1 MKINLFN
8 KYMTTMLELRTVKYF
23 FDGKN
28 YYKKIN
34 NHTLKKISKEEFYEK
49 SKYNPKT
56 IDKLLHQSVYPY
68 QINDYILL
76 RIPKWLIKNTK
87 KYIPADYQLAN
98 LIKFL
103 WKNKIITFHWN
114 QPKNKF
120 GGIGSIDC
128 YKNTLNREDV
138 VDIFIKL
145 FGEYNC
151 NITIYDFKLF
161 PSLKKIS
168 IDTFIKKYPNR
179 IIIIVFP
186 EYIHIEFLQK
196 KLEWIHKKLNIPI
209 LKKFDSSKGGII
221 LNPDE
226 ISSCKIV

>member
-1 MKINLFN
+1 
-8 KYMTTMLELRTVKYF
+8 MLELRNVKYF
-23 FDGKN
+23 FDGKK

-34 NHTLKKISKEEFYEK
+34 NHTLKKISKEEFYLK

-76 RIPKWLIKNTK
+76 RIPKWLIQKSKK

-103 WKNKIITFHWN
+103 WKKKMIMFNWN

-120 GGIGSIDC
+120 GGIGSIQFENNTFDG
-128 YKNTLNREDV
+128 KNV
-138 VDIFIKL
+138 IDIIIEL
-145 FGEYNC
+145 FGEN
-151 NITIYDFKLF
+151 NIIIYDYIKNQ
-161 PSLKKIS
+161 SLKEFKQGELV
-168 IDTFIKKYPNR
+168 KKYPNR

-209 LKKFDSSKGGII
+209 PKKSDSSKGGII

>member
-1 MKINLFN
+1 MKIKLFN
-8 KYMTTMLELRTVKYF
+8 KYMTTMLEFRNVKYF

-34 NHTLKKISKEEFYEK
+34 NHTLKKISKEDFYLK

-76 RIPKWLIKNTK
+76 RNQKWLIGKSKK

-103 WKNKIITFHWN
+103 WKKKIITFHWN

-128 YKNTLNREDV
+128 YKGENV
-138 VDIFIKL
+138 VEIFIKL
-145 FGEYNC
+145 FGEYN
-151 NITIYDFKLF
+151 IIIYDYIKN

-168 IDTFIKKYPNR
+168 IETFIKKYPNR

-209 LKKFDSSKGGII
+209 PKKSDSSKGGII
-221 LNPDE
+221 LSPDE
-226 ISSCKIV
+226 ISSCDIV

>member
-1 MKINLFN
+1 
-8 KYMTTMLELRTVKYF
+8 MTTMLEFRNVNYF

-56 IDKLLHQSVYPY
+56 IDKLLHQSVYAG

-76 RIPKWLIKNTK
+76 RIPKWLIRKSKK

-103 WKNKIITFHWN
+103 WKKKMIMFNWN

-120 GGIGSIDC
+120 GGIGSIQFENNTFDG
-128 YKNTLNREDV
+128 KNV
-138 VDIFIKL
+138 IDIIIVEL
-145 FGEYNC
+145 FGEN
-151 NITIYDFKLF
+151 NIIINYIKN
-161 PSLKKIS
+161 PSLEKF
-168 IDTFIKKYPNR
+168 TQGPLIKKNPNK
-179 IIIIVFP
+179 IVIFVFP
-186 EYIHIEFLQK
+186 EYIYIEFLQK

-209 LKKFDSSKGGII
+209 PKKSDSSKGGII

>member
-1 MKINLFN
+1 
-8 KYMTTMLELRTVKYF
+8 MLEFRNVNYF
-23 FDGKN
+23 FDGDN

-34 NHTLKKISKEEFYEK
+34 NRTLKKISKEEFYKK

-56 IDKLLHQSVYPY
+56 IDKLLHQSVYAG

-76 RIPKWLIKNTK
+76 RIPKWLKIKLNLKK

-103 WKNKIITFHWN
+103 WKKKIIMFHWN

-128 YKNTLNREDV
+128 YKNTFDGKNV
-138 VDIFIKL
+138 VDIFIEL
-145 FGEYNC
+145 FGEYDC

-179 IIIIVFP
+179 IIIIIFP

-209 LKKFDSSKGGII
+209 PKKSDSSKGGII
-221 LNPDE
+221 LSPDE
-226 ISSCKIV
+226 ISSCDIV

>member
-1 MKINLFN
+1 
-8 KYMTTMLELRTVKYF
+8 MLELRTVKYF

-28 YYKKIN
+28 YYRKIN
-34 NHTLKKISKEEFYEK
+34 NHTLKKISKEEFYAK

-76 RIPKWLIKNTK
+76 RNPKWLIGKSKK
-87 KYIPADYQLAN
+87 KYIPADYQLSN

-103 WKNKIITFHWN
+103 WKKKIITFHWN

-128 YKNTLNREDV
+128 YKGEDV
-138 VDIFIKL
+138 VDIFIEL
-145 FGEYNC
+145 FGEN
-151 NITIYDFKLF
+151 NIIIYDYIKN

-168 IDTFIKKYPNR
+168 IFTFIKKYPNR

-209 LKKFDSSKGGII
+209 PKKSDSSKGGII
-221 LNPDE
+221 LYPDE

>member
-1 MKINLFN
+1 
-8 KYMTTMLELRTVKYF
+8 MTTILEFHNVIYL
-23 FDGKN
+23 FDGKK

-34 NHTLKKISKEEFYEK
+34 NHTLKNISKEEFYEK

-56 IDKLLHQSVYPY
+56 IDKLLHQSEYPY

-76 RIPKWLIKNTK
+76 TIPKWLKIKLNLK
-87 KYIPADYQLAN
+87 KRYIPADYQLAN

-103 WKNKIITFHWN
+103 WKKKIIMFHWN

-128 YKNTLNREDV
+128 YKNTLNGEDV

-145 FGEYNC
+145 FGEYDC

-161 PSLKKIS
+161 PSLKKIN
-168 IDTFIKKYPNR
+168 IETFIKKYPNR

-196 KLEWIHKKLNIPI
+196 KFEWIHKKLNITIP
-209 LKKFDSSKGGII
+209 KKSDSSKGGII

-226 ISSCKIV
+226 ISSCNIV

>member
-1 MKINLFN
+1 
-8 KYMTTMLELRTVKYF
+8 MLELRNVKYF
-23 FDGKN
+23 FDGKK

-34 NHTLKKISKEEFYEK
+34 NHTLKKISKEEFYLK

-76 RIPKWLIKNTK
+76 KIPKWLIKNTK
-87 KYIPADYQLAN
+87 KYIPADYQLSN

-103 WKNKIITFHWN
+103 WKKKIITFHWN
-114 QPKNKF
+114 QPKNNF

-128 YKNTLNREDV
+128 YKNTFNGEDV
-138 VDIFIKL
+138 VDIFIEL
-145 FGEYNC
+145 FGEYDC

-209 LKKFDSSKGGII
+209 PKKSDSSKGGII

-226 ISSCKIV
+226 ISSCKTV

>member
-1 MKINLFN
+1 
-8 KYMTTMLELRTVKYF
+8 MLELRSGKYF
-23 FDGKN
+23 YDGKN

-34 NHTLKKISKEEFYEK
+34 NHILKKISKKEFYLK

-68 QINDYILL
+68 QINNYILL

-103 WKNKIITFHWN
+103 WKKKIITFHWN

-128 YKNTLNREDV
+128 YKNTLHGEDV
-138 VDIFIKL
+138 VDIFIEL
-145 FGEYNC
+145 FGEYDI

-161 PSLKKIS
+161 PSLKKIN
-168 IDTFIKKYPNR
+168 IETFIKKYPNR
-179 IIIIVFP
+179 IIIFVFP

-209 LKKFDSSKGGII
+209 PKKSDSSKGGII

>member
-1 MKINLFN
+1 
-8 KYMTTMLELRTVKYF
+8 MLELRTVKYF
-23 FDGKN
+23 FDGDN

-34 NHTLKKISKEEFYEK
+34 NNTLKKISKKEFYSK

-56 IDKLLHQSVYPY
+56 MDKLLHQSVYPY

-76 RIPKWLIKNTK
+76 KIPKWLKTNLKLKK

-128 YKNTLNREDV
+128 YKNTLNGEDV

-145 FGEYNC
+145 FGEYDC

-161 PSLKKIS
+161 PSLKKIN
-168 IDTFIKKYPNR
+168 IETFIKKYPNR

-196 KLEWIHKKLNIPI
+196 KFEWIHKKLNITIP
-209 LKKFDSSKGGII
+209 KKSDSSNGGII

>member
-1 MKINLFN
+1 
-8 KYMTTMLELRTVKYF
+8 MTTMLELRNVKYF

-76 RIPKWLIKNTK
+76 RNPKWLIGKSKK

-103 WKNKIITFHWN
+103 WKKKIITFHWN

-128 YKNTLNREDV
+128 YKGENV
-138 VDIFIKL
+138 VEIFIKL
-145 FGEYNC
+145 FGEN
-151 NITIYDFKLF
+151 NIIIYDYIKNPSVKEFKQGELV
-161 PSLKKIS
+161 
-168 IDTFIKKYPNR
+168 KKYPNK
-179 IIIIVFP
+179 IVIFVFP
-186 EYIHIEFLQK
+186 EYIYIQFLQK
-196 KLEWIHKKLNIPI
+196 KLEWIHKKLNITIP
-209 LKKFDSSKGGII
+209 KKSDSSKGGII
-221 LNPDE
+221 LSPDE
-226 ISSCKIV
+226 ISSCDIV

>member
-1 MKINLFN
+1 
-8 KYMTTMLELRTVKYF
+8 MLELRSGKYF
-23 FDGKN
+23 YDGKN

-34 NHTLKKISKEEFYEK
+34 NHTLKKISKKEFYLK

-68 QINDYILL
+68 QINNYILL

-103 WKNKIITFHWN
+103 WKKKIITFHWN

-138 VDIFIKL
+138 VDIFIEL
-145 FGEYNC
+145 FGEYDI

-161 PSLKKIS
+161 PSLKKIN
-168 IDTFIKKYPNR
+168 IETFIKKYPNR

-209 LKKFDSSKGGII
+209 PKKSDSLKGGII

>member
-1 MKINLFN
+1 
-8 KYMTTMLELRTVKYF
+8 MTIKSFLEFRDVKYF
-23 FDGKN
+23 FDGDN

-76 RIPKWLIKNTK
+76 RNPKWQIKKSKK

-103 WKNKIITFHWN
+103 WKKKIITFHWN

-128 YKNTLNREDV
+128 YKGEDV
-138 VDIFIKL
+138 VDI

-168 IDTFIKKYPNR
+168 IDT
-179 IIIIVFP
+179 
-186 EYIHIEFLQK
+186 
-196 KLEWIHKKLNIPI
+196 
-209 LKKFDSSKGGII
+209 
-221 LNPDE
+221 
-226 ISSCKIV
+226 

>member
-1 MKINLFN
+1 
-8 KYMTTMLELRTVKYF
+8 MLEFRNVKYF
-23 FDGKN
+23 LDGKN

-34 NHTLKKISKEEFYEK
+34 NNTLKKISKKEFYSK

-76 RIPKWLIKNTK
+76 KIPKWLIKNTK
-87 KYIPADYQLAN
+87 KYIPADYQLSN

-103 WKNKIITFHWN
+103 WKKKIITFHWN

-128 YKNTLNREDV
+128 YKNTFNGEDV
-138 VDIFIKL
+138 VDIFIEL
-145 FGEYNC
+145 FGEYDI
-151 NITIYDFKLF
+151 NIIIYDFKLF
-161 PSLKKIS
+161 PSLKKIN

-209 LKKFDSSKGGII
+209 PKKSDSSKGGII

>member
-1 MKINLFN
+1 MKIKLFN
-8 KYMTTMLELRTVKYF
+8 KYMTIMLEFRNVNYF
-23 FDGKN
+23 FDSKN

-76 RIPKWLIKNTK
+76 RNPKWLIGKSKK

-103 WKNKIITFHWN
+103 WKKKIITFHWN

-128 YKNTLNREDV
+128 YKGEDV

-145 FGEYNC
+145 FGEYEI

-161 PSLKKIS
+161 PSLKKIN
-168 IDTFIKKYPNR
+168 IETFIKKYPNR

-196 KLEWIHKKLNIPI
+196 KLEWIYKKLNITIP
-209 LKKFDSSKGGII
+209 KKSDSSKGGII
-221 LNPDE
+221 LSSDE